1 MDNIRQY
8 VLLIPIII
16 SLYNVNITLYTIK
29 IKKEG
34 EVIPRGVDINFFRRA
49 KQSTKNVIWA
59 LFVFCVRLCVWNSLH
74 YDNAPCHT
82 ALVLRDFWLL
92 NKFKSPM
99 LRRRFD
105 KEESLEGYTGKI
117 LFWFLT
123 ENVCY
128 RTVITLKRMNLI
140 WKNK

>member
-49 KQSTKNVIWA
+49 KQSTKNVI
-59 LFVFCVRLCVWNSLH
+59 
-74 YDNAPCHT
+74 
-82 ALVLRDFWLL
+82 
-92 NKFKSPM
+92 
-99 LRRRFD
+99 
-105 KEESLEGYTGKI
+105 
-117 LFWFLT
+117 
-123 ENVCY
+123 
-128 RTVITLKRMNLI
+128 
-140 WKNK
+140 